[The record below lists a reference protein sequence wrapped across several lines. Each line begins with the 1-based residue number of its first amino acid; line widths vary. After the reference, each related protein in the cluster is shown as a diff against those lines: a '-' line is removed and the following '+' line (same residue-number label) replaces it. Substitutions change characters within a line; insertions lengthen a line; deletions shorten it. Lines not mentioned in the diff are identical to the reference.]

1 MSAQKAT
8 KRKGA
13 QNVGHAVPID
23 RVRNIGIAAHIDAGK
38 TTVSERVLFYTG
50 RTRKMGEV
58 HDGAAVMDWMAQ
70 EMERGI
76 TIQSAATTAE
86 WRNHRVNVI
95 DTPGHVDFTVE
106 VERSLR
112 VLDGVVVVFCAVGG
126 VQPQSE
132 TVWRQADRYAVPRM
146 AFVNKMDRTGADFH
160 NVLHQIRER
169 LGARAVAIQV
179 PIGSESDFQGEVDLL
194 EMRAF
199 IHADELGSQVI
210 ESEMNDDLR
219 ITAEMFREQLL
230 ETLAEISDDVAEY
243 YLDGREVPVEL
254 LRAGV
259 RKGCCSGE
267 IVPVLCGTALRN
279 KGIQPLLD
287 AVVHYLPSPL
297 DRPAVTGEERPGRV
311 VSREADDSAP
321 FSGLAFKIQS
331 DDYMGQIAY
340 VRIYSGTLHAGDQ
353 VYVPRLD
360 RKLRVQQIIR
370 MHANSREQLEEAY
383 AGDIVALGGLKGIAT
398 GDTLC
403 DSKNPISYES
413 IEFPE
418 PVISAAVE
426 AKTKAD
432 EEKLV
437 QALGRLAVED
447 PTFHV
452 RIDSETGQTIISG
465 MGELHLEIIV
475 DRLSREHGLEVTK
488 GNPQVSYRETISQ
501 AAKAEGR
508 FVRQTG
514 GRGAYGHVLLEVEPL
529 ASGAGIEFENA
540 TVGGVIP
547 AEFVRATEKG
557 CRDALESG
565 VLAGYEVVDVHIR
578 LVDGS
583 THDVDSSDMAFR
595 AAGSIALR
603 AALDKGAPVLKEPIM
618 SIEVVTPEEYLGDVM
633 ADIQTR
639 RGQIEELGT
648 TAGGSRCIRGF
659 VPLREMFGYATDIR
673 GLTQG
678 RATYSMEPHSY
689 QVVPEKITQEIVG
702 RARGQY
708 QPAS

>member
-1 MSAQKAT
+1 MG
-8 KRKGA
+8 R
-13 QNVGHAVPID
+13 AVPIE
-23 RVRNIGIAAHIDAGK
+23 RIRNIGIAAHIDAGK
-38 TTVSERVLFYTG
+38 TTVTERVLFYTG

-58 HDGAAVMDWMAQ
+58 HDGAAVMDWMEQ

-76 TIQSAATTAE
+76 TIQSAATTTE
-86 WRNHRVNVI
+86 WRGHRINII

-132 TVWRQADRYAVPRM
+132 TVWRQADRYGVPRM
-146 AFVNKMDRTGADFH
+146 AFVNKMDRPGADFH

-179 PIGSESDFQGEVDLL
+179 PIGSESDFEGAVDLV
-194 EMRAF
+194 EMRALV
-199 IHADELGSQVI
+199 HADELGAQVV
-210 ESEMNDDLR
+210 ETEMHEDLR

-230 ETLAEISDDVAEY
+230 ETLSEISDEVAEY
-243 YLDGREVPVEL
+243 YLEGNEAPPDV
-254 LRAGV
+254 LRAAI

-287 AVVHYLPSPL
+287 AVTYYLPSPI
-297 DRPAVTGEERPGRV
+297 DRPPVTGEERPGKLV
-311 VSREADDSAP
+311 TREARDDAP

-340 VRIYSGTLHAGDQ
+340 LRVYSGTLRAGDQ

-360 RKLRVQQIIR
+360 KKLRVQQIIR
-370 MHANSREQLEEAY
+370 MHASSREQLEEAY
-383 AGDIVALGGLKGIAT
+383 AGDIVALGGVKGIAT

-403 DSKNPISYES
+403 DSKNPVSYES

-432 EEKLV
+432 EDKLA
-437 QALGRLAVED
+437 QALGRLATED

-452 RIDSETGQTIISG
+452 RTDPETGQTIISG

-475 DRLSREHGLEVTK
+475 DRLKREHGLEVTK
-488 GNPQVSYRETISQ
+488 GNPQVTYRETITRP
-501 AAKAEGR
+501 ARGEGK
-508 FVRQTG
+508 FIRQTG
-514 GRGAYGHVLLEVEPL
+514 GHGAYGHVIVELEPL
-529 ASGAGIEFENA
+529 PAGSGVEFVDA

-547 AEFVRATEKG
+547 AEFIRATEKG

-565 VLAGYEVVDVHIR
+565 VLAGYEVVDVLIR
-578 LVDGS
+578 LVGGS
-583 THDVDSSDMAFR
+583 YHEVDSSDMAFR
-595 AAGSIALR
+595 AAGSIAVK
-603 AALDKGAPVLKEPIM
+603 AALEKGSPVLKEPIM
-618 SIEVVTPEEYLGDVM
+618 AIEVVTPEEYLGDVM

-648 TAGGSRCIRGF
+648 TGGGSRCIRGF

-678 RATYSMEPHSY
+678 RATYSMQPHSY
-689 QVVPEKITQEIVG
+689 QVVPERIMQEIVG
-702 RARGQY
+702 RARGLY